1 MSIVMSG
8 WMKKF
13 FDFWEMDKY
22 FSHPFSP
29 EDELNFLFL
38 GAYFFFYYFKEN
50 INIFL
55 YFVKDMALN
64 IILSTKKKEENIV

>member
-8 WMKKF
+8 WMKKI

-29 EDELNFLFL
+29 EDELNFFFL
-38 GAYFFFYYFKEN
+38 GAY
-50 INIFL
+50 ISFL
-55 YFVKDMALN
+55 LF
-64 IILSTKKKEENIV
+64 